1 MMQAR
6 GTGLEPSSAIR
17 VLRDTARGMDFLHK
31 RGIVHRDLKAANLLI
46 DEHDVS
52 EARCFWFL
60 LSPLLEGFDS
70 LHTFGFC

>member
-1 MMQAR
+1 MQSR
-6 GTGLEPSSAIR
+6 GTGLEPNSAIR

-52 EARCFWFL
+52 RLCASSVWVAVFAV
-60 LSPLLEGFDS
+60 
-70 LHTFGFC
+70 